1 MTWIRLCSVIL
12 FHLTC
17 LGISFRAVDDV
28 CVCVVRHNT
37 KCAHLILFFWQVGTV
52 GEGREKVGAVHGRKI
67 ESARLDS
74 LSLFVKNDVRLPKRQ
89 RERKKCIRRRRTKE
103 SRGQPVYSGFKLS
116 AAAAAAYWAGNEKRA
131 LSPLSHRLPFKS
143 VLSLSLSLF

>member
-1 MTWIRLCSVIL
+1 M
-12 FHLTC
+12 
-17 LGISFRAVDDV
+17 
-28 CVCVVRHNT
+28 
-37 KCAHLILFFWQVGTV
+37 
-52 GEGREKVGAVHGRKI
+52 
-67 ESARLDS
+67 
-74 LSLFVKNDVRLPKRQ
+74 KNDVRLPKRQ